1 MLLLIHV
8 LIRYL
13 ISLAKTEQTEV
24 IYIWDSNKY
33 IKNFLHGIYQRRC
46 ASYFKTLHHRPFTSS
61 SQINHRYNQ
70 TWHSYSHSDGL
81 HICQRPQHTTYI
93 YGSPQNYQKSINCEP
108 FTHTCVVT
116 TMNIFLTV
124 KNDLL
129 SCYGAY
135 LSCIGKKLRPCLGFH
150 GFKSHT
156 GLNFFKPLFS
166 PLHN

>member
-46 ASYFKTLHHRPFTSS
+46 ASYFKTLHHRPITSS

-70 TWHSYSHSDGL
+70 T
-81 HICQRPQHTTYI
+81 
-93 YGSPQNYQKSINCEP
+93 
-108 FTHTCVVT
+108 
-116 TMNIFLTV
+116 
-124 KNDLL
+124 
-129 SCYGAY
+129 
-135 LSCIGKKLRPCLGFH
+135 
-150 GFKSHT
+150 
-156 GLNFFKPLFS
+156 
-166 PLHN
+166 